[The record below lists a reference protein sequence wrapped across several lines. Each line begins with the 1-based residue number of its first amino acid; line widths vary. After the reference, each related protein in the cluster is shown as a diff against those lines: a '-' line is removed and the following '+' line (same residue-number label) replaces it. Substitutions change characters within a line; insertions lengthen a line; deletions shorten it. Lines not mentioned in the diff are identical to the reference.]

1 MFYHRL
7 IVHKIL
13 LITGFWLELP
23 QIKFLLL
30 WWLRC
35 ALANHFFLAL
45 MTWTCFCRPSLLF
58 FDDFLNHPANQ
69 VFKALI
75 SYVHSILTS
84 ENVAEYLMT
93 LSLNT
98 LLLLNASWCAVECL
112 VNPLNNLACYCLML
126 STTARYLTLAF
137 IPKLLGSLKY
147 YCC

>member
-1 MFYHRL
+1 MWPTVRQYVRPIYNQFCYVNCIPIIQL
-7 IVHKIL
+7 S
-13 LITGFWLELP
+13 
-23 QIKFLLL
+23 
-30 WWLRC
+30 
-35 ALANHFFLAL
+35 LAL
-45 MTWTCFCRPSLLF
+45 MTWTCFCRLSLLF
-58 FDDFLNHPANQ
+58 FDDFLNHLANQ

-75 SYVHSILTS
+75 NYVHSTLTS
-84 ENVAEYLMT
+84 ENVAEYLRT

-126 STTARYLTLAF
+126 STTTRYLTLAF